1 MIAGFGQTPPTI
13 AVWGTFP
20 MYQTVLKVSAGVF
33 AGLTMAA
40 GVSFAAPY
48 HSEATQSVIGP
59 RLQLLQQQQRIEVLR
74 GFFDRLNLRRAGKGS
89 FGVSAIGD
97 TGLSAGDAALTNAL
111 SVWASANYNNAE
123 NSFPSIAYDA
133 DTYGFSLGLD
143 YAASDTVNV
152 GAFLSYA
159 NTDTETPFN
168 GGGSDTDAYTVGPYV
183 SVMLNEIFTV
193 DASIGYTFSEI
204 ENRSV
209 VGLVTVTGD
218 QDAETWFASANIS
231 ATKWFENNIGLTGR
245 LGYSYSDSDNEAY
258 VDSTGTPVAAT
269 ESQLGQLQV
278 AARVSYYTENVLP
291 YIGLTYVND
300 IDNERVIA
308 APLPSDD
315 DDEFI
320 ANAGATFFGEGPLSG
335 GIDVSYNFGRDDTD
349 GFGIG
354 ANVNYR
360 F

>member
-1 MIAGFGQTPPTI
+1 
-13 AVWGTFP
+13 
-20 MYQTVLKVSAGVF
+20 MYPTVLKTSAGVIV
-33 AGLTMAA
+33 GVTMAA
-40 GVSFAAPY
+40 GTVLAAPS

-59 RLQLLQQQQRIEVLR
+59 KLQVLQLQQTNEALR
-74 GFFDRLNLRRAGKGS
+74 SFFDRLHLRRAGKIG
-89 FGVSAIGD
+89 FGVSALGD
-97 TGLSAGDAALTNAL
+97 TGLSAGDAAMGNAL

-133 DTYGFSLGLD
+133 DTYGASFGFD
-143 YAASDTVNV
+143 YAASEKVNV

-159 NTDTETPFN
+159 NTDTDTPFN
-168 GGGSDTDAYTVGPYV
+168 GGGSDTDAYTFGPYI
-183 SVMLNEIFTV
+183 SVMLNEILTA

-209 VGLVTVTGD
+209 VGAVTVTGE
-218 QDAETWFASANIS
+218 QDAETWFATANLS
-231 ATKWFENNIGLTGR
+231 ATKWFENNVGLTGR
-245 LGYSYSDSDNEAY
+245 VGYSYSDSDNEAY

-269 ESQLGQLQV
+269 DSQLGQLQV
-278 AARVSYYTENVLP
+278 AARVSYYTQNVLP
-291 YIGLTYVND
+291 YIGVTYVND
-300 IDNERVIA
+300 IESERVVA

-320 ANAGATFFGEGPLSG
+320 VNAGATFFGEGPVSG
-335 GIDVSYNFGRDDTD
+335 GFDVSYNFGRDDTD

-354 ANVNYR
+354 ANISYR